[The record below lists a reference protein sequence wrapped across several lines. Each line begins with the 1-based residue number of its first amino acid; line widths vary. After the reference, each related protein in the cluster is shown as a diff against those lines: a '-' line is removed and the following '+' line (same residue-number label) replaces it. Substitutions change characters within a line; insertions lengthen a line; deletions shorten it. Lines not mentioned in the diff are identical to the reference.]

1 MNSYNLYFVGT
12 DQFPKWMQ
20 DNVKVDYAGRFYQ
33 DFYRAVVH
41 HERRDEWHGLLQ
53 TLKAHFTVYLK
64 EVLCQTQQGK
74 LKE

>member
-1 MNSYNLYFVGT
+1 MR
-12 DQFPKWMQ
+12 

-53 TLKAHFTVYLK
+53 TLKAHFIVYLK
-64 EVLCQTQQGK
+64 EVLCETQEGK
-74 LKE
+74 HSQDSLHCLPQKSLM